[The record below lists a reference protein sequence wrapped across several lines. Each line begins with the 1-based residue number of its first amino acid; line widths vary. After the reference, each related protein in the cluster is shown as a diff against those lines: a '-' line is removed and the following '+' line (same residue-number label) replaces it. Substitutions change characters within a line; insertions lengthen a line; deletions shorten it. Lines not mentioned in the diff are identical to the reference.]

1 MKKIKLPRY
10 LYWILLTGTFFL
22 LLMSLLRW
30 LLVFVFR
37 TPSTKQISLTDA
49 YLLGLRFDLRIA
61 CILMLALF
69 IVGTIPALHPLN
81 KKWGRWTALWLL
93 VIFITAF
100 SLFYAFDFAHYAY
113 LHQRLNA
120 SVLNYLDDAKTSFK
134 MMWQTYHLGWSIL
147 ALVGA
152 IALLLTTVKLIY
164 NHALS
169 RQNTS
174 TKNSRISWS
183 LAFVLLM
190 VLGILGRPVF
200 KGGQYPLR
208 WSDAFSKGN
217 DYVANISLNPFQS
230 FFSSMSF
237 RKSSFDRE
245 KVAEHYTWM
254 SNFLGVDKPDAN
266 TLNFER
272 TVIGDSSMPKPNVVL
287 VICESFS
294 MYKSSMVG
302 NPLNTTPFF
311 NEMCNKGIF
320 FNRCFTPAY
329 GTARGVWATL
339 TGTPDIEMT
348 NTSSRNPTAVDQHTI
363 VSDFN
368 GYEKYYFLGGDASWA
383 NIRGLLT
390 NNIQDLH
397 LYEEGSY
404 KSKTQDVWGI
414 SDKQLFLEAN
424 QVLAKQ
430 DKPFFAVIQTAD
442 NHRPY
447 TIPTEDLTEFQKKN
461 PSKDSLKNYGFEN
474 ADEFNAFRYTDFS
487 YQKFIEAAQKE
498 KYFNNTIFVFVG
510 DHGIPGDASKML
522 PAIYNSASLVST
534 HVPLLFYAPSLLQPM
549 KSSNVVSQVDVLP
562 TIAGLCKIS
571 YTNKTMGRD
580 VIMAEKKQSQYYVFN
595 ELVDIRKVAA
605 IGNEYV
611 YGYYFNNPNQQEF
624 AAFNNQMPLQKDSL
638 QKQYKKITDAFYET
652 ARYMILN
659 NKKKPQ

>member
-10 LYWILLTGTFFL
+10 IYWIALTGAFFL

-37 TPSTKQISLTDA
+37 TPATKQVSLTDA
-49 YLLGLRFDLRIA
+49 YILGLRFDLRVA

-69 IVGTIPALHPLN
+69 IVGTIPYLHPLN
-81 KKWGRWTALWLL
+81 KKWGRRVALWLL

-100 SLFYAFDFAHYAY
+100 TLFYAFDFAHYAY

-120 SVLNYLDDAKTSFK
+120 SVLNYLDDAKISFR

-147 ALVGA
+147 GLVVA
-152 IALLLTTVKLIY
+152 IALLLAIVKLIY
-164 NHALS
+164 NHSLS
-169 RQNTS
+169 RQIAS
-174 TKNSRISWS
+174 TPKSRITWS
-183 LAFVLLM
+183 IAFVLLM
-190 VLGILGRPVF
+190 ALGIVGRPVF

-237 RKSSFDRE
+237 RHSNFDE
-245 KVAEHYTWM
+245 KKVREHYAWM
-254 SNFLGVDKPDAN
+254 SSFLGVDRPDVN

-272 TVIGDSSMPKPNVVL
+272 NVIGDSTSSKPNIVL

-320 FNRCFTPAY
+320 FDRCFTPAY

-339 TGTPDIEMT
+339 TGIPDIEMR
-348 NTSSRNPTAVDQHTI
+348 NTSSRNPAAVDQHTI
-363 VSDFN
+363 INDFK
-368 GYEKYYFLGGDASWA
+368 GYEKYYFLGGSSSWA

-390 NNIQDLH
+390 NNIEGLH

-404 KSKTQDVWGI
+404 AAKKQDVWGI

-424 QVLAKQ
+424 AALAKQ
-430 DKPFFAVIQTAD
+430 DKPFFAVIQTSD

-447 TIPTEDLTEFQKKN
+447 TIPDEDLKEFQKKS

-474 ADEFNAFRYTDFS
+474 VEEYNAFRYTDYS

-498 KYFNNTIFVFVG
+498 KYFKNTIFVFVG
-510 DHGIPGDASKML
+510 DHGIPGDGSKVL
-522 PAIYNSASLVST
+522 PGIFTGASLVST
-534 HVPLLFYAPSLLQPM
+534 HVPLLFYAPGLLQPT
-549 KSSNVVSQVDVLP
+549 KSSNVVSQIDVLP
-562 TIAGLCKIS
+562 SIAGLAGIS

-580 VIMAEKKQSQYYVFN
+580 IIKADKNNAEHYVFN
-595 ELVDIRKVAA
+595 ILVDIRKVAT
-605 IGNEYV
+605 IGNDYV
-611 YGYYFNNPNQQEF
+611 YGYYFTNPNQKEF
-624 AAFNNQMPLQKDSL
+624 AAFNNTMSANTDSL
-638 QKQYKKITDAFYET
+638 QRQYRSITDAFYET

-659 NKKKPQ
+659 NKKKTP